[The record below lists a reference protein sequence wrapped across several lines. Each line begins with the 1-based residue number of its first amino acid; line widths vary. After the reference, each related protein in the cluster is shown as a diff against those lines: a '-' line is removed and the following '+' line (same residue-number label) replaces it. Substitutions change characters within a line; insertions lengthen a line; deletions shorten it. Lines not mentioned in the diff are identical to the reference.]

1 MTFSQRELRALG
13 TEPAPHTFSLV
24 NESLTKAAES
34 GRYIFLSHSNLDS
47 NLATGCVK
55 MVRRLGVNVYFD
67 LYDSTLTL
75 PPSEDTANK
84 LRLRIQKAFHFI
96 LLATENSV
104 RQSRWCPWELG
115 CADGNVV
122 PISIARTKD
131 DTGKEWGAEYLRL
144 YHSLEIK
151 TDRSYSQR
159 IARMMPIVESNG
171 SPRFEKWFS

>member
-13 TEPAPHTFSLV
+13 AEPAPHTFALV
-24 NESLTKAAES
+24 NESLTKSAES

-47 NLATGCVK
+47 DLARGFVYK
-55 MVRRLGVNVYFD
+55 AQRLGVNVYFD

-75 PPSEDTANK
+75 PPSADTANK

-104 RQSRWCPWELG
+104 QESRWCPWELG
-115 CADGNVV
+115 CADGNHI

-131 DTGKEWGAEYLRL
+131 DTGKEWGAEYLQL
-144 YHSLEIK
+144 YHSIELK
-151 TDRSYSQR
+151 TYQTYSQR
-159 IARMMPIVESNG
+159 MARMMPLVESNG
-171 SPRFEKWFS
+171 TPRFEKWFS